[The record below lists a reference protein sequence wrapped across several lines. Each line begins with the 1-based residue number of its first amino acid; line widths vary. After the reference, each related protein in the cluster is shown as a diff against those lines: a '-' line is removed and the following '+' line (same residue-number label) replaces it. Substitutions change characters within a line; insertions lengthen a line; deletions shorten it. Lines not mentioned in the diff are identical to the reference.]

1 MGGGGGRR
9 KRWETFGGSRE
20 DTLKIRVLLSQGT
33 LGPSINRR
41 VILPGSSRM
50 QGASPAT
57 EHRVPVVEIV
67 EEQQSLPVSPGTLPQ
82 PGPPQ
87 RPQATS
93 QQTKFTVSSKP
104 EKPLLQVLFEVT
116 SSLGQVPTKEG

>member
-1 MGGGGGRR
+1 
-9 KRWETFGGSRE
+9 
-20 DTLKIRVLLSQGT
+20 
-33 LGPSINRR
+33 
-41 VILPGSSRM
+41 M

-82 PGPPQ
+82 PDPPQ

-104 EKPLLQVLFEVT
+104 GKPLLQVLFELT
-116 SSLGQVPTKEG
+116 SAVRRVPRKEG